1 MGLARCPPHARATIP
16 GPVAVRHGGMD
27 RIWAAVVGWSP
38 ANCAVRQSPTPE
50 SRDSLCAPGCS
61 LRAARHGAAIAR
73 EKSSPVMIN
82 KPVAAIAAVLSL
94 VAALLAYD
102 TQGFIRISAREDAN
116 GPKLRMLV
124 MGSARPTVVFENGG
138 GGSLELWGQVPARVS
153 EFARVVAYDRAG
165 DGLSDKG
172 TTERNGRN
180 IASELHAA
188 LRNAGI
194 PPPYILVGHSL
205 GGPYAR
211 VFAGIYPK
219 EVAGMVL
226 VDPTQ
231 EEMMDWNVEN
241 GFSRISERPEFI
253 SVTLGQ
259 LRDSVVPP
267 GIPVSL
273 IHVIKSWPHGP
284 FQSRDIDAMVARVIS
299 RAPLRLKFHK
309 EWIESIPEGRLI
321 STDISS
327 HAGIN
332 FEEPELVVDTIRK
345 AVVEIRT
352 RQ

>member
-1 MGLARCPPHARATIP
+1 MMNKPL
-16 GPVAVRHGGMD
+16 
-27 RIWAAVVGWSP
+27 
-38 ANCAVRQSPTPE
+38 
-50 SRDSLCAPGCS
+50 
-61 LRAARHGAAIAR
+61 AAIA
-73 EKSSPVMIN
+73 VFLTLI
-82 KPVAAIAAVLSL
+82 V
-94 VAALLAYD
+94 ALLAYD
-102 TQGFIRISAREDAN
+102 TQGFVRISAREDAS

-124 MGSARPTVVFENGG
+124 MGSGRPTVVFENGG
-138 GGSLELWGQVPARVS
+138 GGSLELWGQVPERVS
-153 EFARVVAYDRAG
+153 QFAMVVAYDRAG

-172 TTERNGRN
+172 TTERDGRH

-188 LRNAGI
+188 LANAHVPG
-194 PPPYILVGHSL
+194 PYVLVGHSL

-231 EEMMDWNVEN
+231 EEMMEWNIEN
-241 GFSRISERPEFI
+241 GFSRISERPEFV
-253 SVTLGQ
+253 SVTFGQ

-284 FQSRDIDAMVARVIS
+284 FPSRDIDAMAAGVIS
-299 RAPLRLKFHK
+299 RSPLRLKFHR
-309 EWIESIPEGRLI
+309 EWVESIPGGRLI

-332 FEEPELVVDTIRK
+332 FEEPELVIDTIRK
-345 AVVEIRT
+345 VVAEIRT
-352 RQ
+352 EQ